1 MKRHRITRTM
11 KEVTDWNYVVR
22 FLLLA
27 EEGDYIE
34 YEDRT
39 VEKMDTGYLLISEDT
54 SILTEDIIESC
65 LFLRYDSVNRPNREQ
80 FNPLN
85 R

>member
-1 MKRHRITRTM
+1 MKRYRVTRTM

-34 YEDRT
+34 YDGRT

-65 LFLRYDSVNRPNREQ
+65 LFLRYDIVQTKPREQ